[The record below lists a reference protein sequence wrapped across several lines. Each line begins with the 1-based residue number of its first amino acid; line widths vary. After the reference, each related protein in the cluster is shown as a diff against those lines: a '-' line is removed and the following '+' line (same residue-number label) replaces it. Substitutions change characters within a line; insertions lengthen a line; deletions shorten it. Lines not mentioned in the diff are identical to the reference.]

1 MIIKINGAKNSS
13 LAILACCLL
22 TKGEYKISN
31 VPKIKDIYNLLDL
44 IKQFNVNIT
53 WNKKDL
59 TINTEELS
67 LPKKMNYGENFRAS
81 YYLIGS
87 TCNMITN
94 NFIYEV
100 SKGCEIGE
108 RPINYHIDFIEK
120 MGYQVVKN
128 KTQVSIYYNKNV
140 EKCEEIYFKIKK
152 KSVGCTINGIILS
165 VKSNKIVYLE
175 EYSKEPY
182 IYDTINFLIK
192 MGANIEITEKYIK
205 IIGKKILNSCNYE
218 IMYDPIETG
227 TYIILAAI
235 LNYKKL
241 YHNLIIGPIIK
252 SNLGKFN
259 ILLKKIGF
267 IFVPNKDKENYY
279 TIIFNRS
286 ITNTFENLKIE
297 TGYYP
302 EIYTDLQPLIVL
314 LLSELEICSSLKENV
329 WEDRY
334 KYIKDLNRMG
344 HLITKKNDILFI
356 REKKEYVK
364 INKLNCYDLR
374 ADAAL
379 LLASLFSNNYHE
391 TIIDF
396 KFIDRGYFNL
406 NTNIKNIY
414 NMINKND

>member
-1 MIIKINGAKNSS
+1 MIINFNGAKNSA
-13 LAILACCLL
+13 LPILACCLL
-22 TKGEYKISN
+22 SKGKYKILN

-53 WNKKDL
+53 WNKKEL
-59 TINTEELS
+59 TINIEELS
-67 LPKKMNYGENFRAS
+67 IPKKMDYVENFRAS

-120 MGYQVVKN
+120 MGYRVVIK

-140 EKCEEIYFKIKK
+140 EECEEIYFKIKK

-205 IIGKKILNSCNYE
+205 IIGKKMLNSCNYE

-259 ILLKKIGF
+259 IFLKEVGF
-267 IFVPNKDKENYY
+267 ILVPNKYKENYY
-279 TIIFNRS
+279 TISFNHN
-286 ITNTFENLKIE
+286 ITNTIKNLKIE

-302 EIYTDLQPLIVL
+302 DIYTDLQPLIVL
-314 LLSELEICSSLKENV
+314 LLSELEICSNLKENV

-334 KYIKDLNRMG
+334 KYIKGLNRMG
-344 HLITKKNDILFI
+344 HLITEENGILYIKK
-356 REKKEYVK
+356 KKEYIK

-379 LLASLFSNNYHE
+379 LMASLFAGSYHGH
-391 TIIDF
+391 IIDF
-396 KFIDRGYFNL
+396 KFINRGYFNL